1 MSKQK
6 SLNIYLIGLA
16 IVGIYIRIRT
26 GISTASA
33 GSESGLVGFMVS
45 RTSDILI
52 GKKYSIDLFFNP
64 VGYLMMAI
72 GVKQLGD
79 SIRKSKELF
88 VGLMLGILVSLT
100 TAFLPLFISSGVLLV
115 KLIIGMYILEGIVLL
130 YVMVTFNNEVKSKVD
145 SYYNMEVSKDLTFA
159 TELFFIAYFVII
171 IVIFAKAIGIYFATA
186 LMYFDYA
193 IMVYSIIYMV
203 YKLNKYNKTLKFFDK
218 TEV

>member
-1 MSKQK
+1 
-6 SLNIYLIGLA
+6 
-16 IVGIYIRIRT
+16 
-26 GISTASA
+26 
-33 GSESGLVGFMVS
+33 
-45 RTSDILI
+45 
-52 GKKYSIDLFFNP
+52 
-64 VGYLMMAI
+64 
-72 GVKQLGD
+72 
-79 SIRKSKELF
+79 
-88 VGLMLGILVSLT
+88 
-100 TAFLPLFISSGVLLV
+100 
-115 KLIIGMYILEGIVLL
+115 
-130 YVMVTFNNEVKSKVD
+130 MVTFNNEVKSKVD